1 MTKYREMSCGPW
13 KKHKV
18 PTKCIAL
25 IKDMYK
31 DEGRLSE
38 HGMTTSDFPIKIE
51 LH

>member
-1 MTKYREMSCGPW
+1 MSCGPW